1 MHLDRSMIVA
11 LIATFAS
18 IAAPPLTQANASP
31 ISQRSESRMIKTA
44 EGVQLRVVEAGKQG
58 AAPPLVLIP
67 GWSMSVEVWQHQIDV
82 FAKDRRVIAF
92 DPRSQ
97 GQSTK
102 TVTGNTPEVRAQDL
116 HALLT
121 SLHVRRPVLV
131 GWSQGVQ
138 DVAAYIDQYGSE
150 GLAGIVLVDS
160 PVSDGAAA
168 IATKPQATAAQFG
181 RLGIYA
187 AHQQDYLRGMLAA
200 IISKPQPTGL
210 IDGLVVNGMKTPPS
224 TGVAMLVADLYG
236 VDRTSALAKIDC
248 PTLVIAA
255 ASSPELDAQQA
266 MAKQI
271 RGARFQ
277 SIDDAGHAVF
287 LDQPER
293 FDALL
298 RSFLTSL

>member
-1 MHLDRSMIVA
+1 
-11 LIATFAS
+11 
-18 IAAPPLTQANASP
+18 
-31 ISQRSESRMIKTA
+31 MIKTA

-58 AAPPLVLIP
+58 ALPPLVLIP
-67 GWSMSVEVWQHQIDV
+67 GWSMSAEVWQHQIDV
-82 FAKDRRVIAF
+82 SAKDRRVIAF

-121 SLHVRRPVLV
+121 SLRVHRPVLV

-138 DVAAYIDQYGSE
+138 DVAAYIDQYGSND
-150 GLAGIVLVDS
+150 LAGIVLVDS
-160 PVSDGAAA
+160 PVSNGAAA
-168 IATKPQATAAQFG
+168 ITSSSQATAAQFE

-200 IISKPQPTGL
+200 IITKPQPPGL

-224 TGVAMLVADLYG
+224 IGVAMLVADLYG
-236 VDRTSALAKIDC
+236 VDRTSALTKIDC

-255 ASSPELDAQQA
+255 ASSPERDAQEG
-266 MAKQI
+266 MAKLI

-298 RSFLTSL
+298 QSFLASL